1 MILHELRI
9 VMNLFTALLGG
20 RANTPHRR
28 VVPDS
33 GDLRIRTHSR
43 SWDCDCYRWSVVWMH
58 GLPAILKQAEL
69 SLRLVSGHPHPYHWT
84 RQSEQR
90 HLHCITASHPQR
102 RRATR
107 KSHPLLAAEQLVSN
121 HFALGFGPLPST
133 PASRRERGHY
143 SRHQLPSPTSST
155 AAEHKV
161 VSRGPEEA

>member
-58 GLPAILKQAEL
+58 SLPAILKQAEL
-69 SLRLVSGHPHPYHWT
+69 SLRLVSGRPHPLPLDST
-84 RQSEQR
+84 ERPAPPS
-90 HLHCITASHPQR
+90 LHHGIASTTTAR
-102 RRATR
+102 I
-107 KSHPLLAAEQLVSN
+107 AE
-121 HFALGFGPLPST
+121 
-133 PASRRERGHY
+133 ERSSSG
-143 SRHQLPSPTSST
+143 SSCPTTSL
-155 AAEHKV
+155 
-161 VSRGPEEA
+161 